1 MIEIQRKSENDFFLK
16 DFNEV
21 NTSLK
26 KIKNDIELEYIN
38 EKKIN
43 EKNSFGLI
51 NIKNIYN
58 YSAYSILFG
67 TLSISTIILI
77 AYFLIKKRKNKPEQ
91 IN

>member
-1 MIEIQRKSENDFFLK
+1 MIEIQRKYENDFFLK

-51 NIKNIYN
+51 NTKNIYN

-67 TLSISTIILI
+67 TLLISTIILT
-77 AYFLIKKRKNKPEQ
+77 AYFLIKKHKETK
-91 IN
+91 

>member
-16 DFNEV
+16 DFDEV

-51 NIKNIYN
+51 NTKNIYN

-67 TLSISTIILI
+67 ALLISTIILTT
-77 AYFLIKKRKNKPEQ
+77 YFLIKKRKKN
-91 IN
+91 